1 MGAPSPDLI
10 SRKEDYVATPR
21 SRHELTLRPEYKLL
35 TLRDAELDARTDA
48 DQAIETA
55 GRTVA
60 AATPYEIYIKVAQL
74 DLPVLAQVEVWDTA
88 PAGSPSGPAWSLAG
102 RFEMPFPSGHLVLGD
117 GSGQAIDGAWLP
129 RNPGIYQAE
138 VWTAG
143 RTEAQAAAQ
152 RINEATQDLTTLDK
166 IRYQEQHGSSIEQYT
181 FRVWWLAPLQD
192 DDGTDEDG

>member
-1 MGAPSPDLI
+1 M
-10 SRKEDYVATPR
+10 ATPR

-35 TLRDAELDARTDA
+35 TLRDVELDARIDA

-55 GRTVA
+55 GRTVV
-60 AATPYEIYIKVAQL
+60 AATPYEIYVKVAQL

-88 PAGSPSGPAWSLAG
+88 PAEPPSGPAWSLAG
-102 RFEMPFPSGHLVLGD
+102 RFEVPFPTGHLVLGD
-117 GSGQAIDGAWLP
+117 GSGQAIHGPWLS

-143 RTEAQAAAQ
+143 RTEAQVAAQ
-152 RINEATQDLTTLDK
+152 RINQATQDLTILDK
-166 IRYQEQHGSSIEQYT
+166 IRYQEQHGSGIEQYT

-192 DDGTDEDG
+192 EDEDEDEDEDG